1 MREVSQII
9 PLSVQQKDSSSIFHF
24 YRKQIRLRTSSKSL
38 RDGNLIKSEYNDPQ
52 ILSFKREHE
61 NEFLLVIHNLSSD
74 SKIIEMSDRDKSY
87 TEVFYK
93 SVGFKM
99 DGTKMYLQPF
109 CSVILK
115 KG

>member
-1 MREVSQII
+1 M
-9 PLSVQQKDSSSIFHF
+9 
-24 YRKQIRLRTSSKSL
+24 
-38 RDGNLIKSEYNDPQ
+38 
-52 ILSFKREHE
+52 
-61 NEFLLVIHNLSSD
+61 VIHNLSSD

-115 KG
+115 KK